1 MKKILA
7 LLLAG
12 ILCFSLCACGGGK
25 APTKEELLAVAENFT
40 TIDII
45 NESKNNIVSAKAKF
59 CNKTLLLSGYVRNI
73 KEDHI
78 ELSSDYGA
86 NYMIDVYL
94 SAEESALLQ
103 SQQLITVVGNTTDK
117 IVETTENTGGI
128 SFDYSHYQMPV
139 AYLVKDRVEVIGILG
154 GINSSFSPAYNIK
167 VGLNNKSDLIFF
179 ADDVDATKFKL
190 GQEIKFSA
198 IATAGSYFY
207 TYYDAEIIE

>member
-7 LLLAG
+7 FFLFVL
-12 ILCFSLCACGGGK
+12 LCFTLCACGAKK
-25 APTKEELLAVAENFT
+25 APTKEEMLSSAVEVNAS
-40 TIDII
+40 DI
-45 NESKNNIVSAKAKF
+45 KNDSSENIVGAKGKY

-94 SAEESALLQ
+94 STEELALLQ
-103 SQQLITVVGNTTDK
+103 SEQLITVVGNTTDE

-167 VGLNNKSDLIFF
+167 VGSSDKSDLIFF
-179 ADDVDATKFKL
+179 ADDVDTTKLKL

-198 IATAGSYFY
+198 KATAGSVFY